1 MIYTEKIIPFENRM
15 GGKGTGELH
24 IVMEEKELGG
34 RAEAFISIV
43 LHPDSSIG
51 EHQHVGKREIYYVL
65 KGEGIFTLNGQP
77 QPIHAGQTGSMQP
90 GDWHGI
96 ENTGKEDMLITAVI
110 LYE

>member
-1 MIYTEKIIPFENRM
+1 
-15 GGKGTGELH
+15 
-24 IVMEEKELGG
+24 MEEKELGG

-77 QPIHAGQTGSMQP
+77 QPIHAGQAGSMQP

-96 ENTGKEDMLITAVI
+96 ENTGDEDMLITAVI